1 MGDGL
6 HRGTWWRGGR
16 TVART
21 DWAVPPPPGLP
32 GGEGSGLSGESG
44 ITIGSLET

>member
-6 HRGTWWRGGR
+6 HRGSLWRGGR

-21 DWAVPPPPGLP
+21 DRAVPPGLP